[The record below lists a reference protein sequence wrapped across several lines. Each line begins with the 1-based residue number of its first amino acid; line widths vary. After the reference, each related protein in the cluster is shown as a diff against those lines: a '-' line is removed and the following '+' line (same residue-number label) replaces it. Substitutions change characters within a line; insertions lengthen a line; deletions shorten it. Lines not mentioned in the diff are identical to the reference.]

1 MTLSR
6 LKYSVAETRMQLEF
20 TPEEKAFQQE
30 VRAWL
35 AENKPDWSEWMGAS
49 REQLMAWEQK
59 LATKNW
65 LAIGWPKEFGG
76 PGWTVTQRY
85 IWDEEC
91 ARAGAPGISVFGVVM
106 CGPVI
111 MAFGTPEQQAEHL
124 PHITGGTRL
133 WCQGYSEPGAGSD
146 LASLKTKAERVGGEY
161 IVNGQKIWTT
171 AAHKADWIFCLVR
184 TSSEGRPQ
192 EGISFLLIDMKSPGI
207 EVRPI
212 HSIDGEHHL
221 NEVFF
226 KDVHVPVENLVGEE
240 GKGWTIAKFLLSHER
255 TGVAGVPDCKG
266 SIAELK
272 QLSESDP
279 TLSEDAVL
287 QQRLAE
293 LEVDLMALEFTN
305 LRALERAAAGH
316 PPGPESS
323 GLKIKGTEL
332 QQALAELQVEM
343 GGYAS
348 LPWHTDAIGNAKY
361 EKATMKYNIG
371 RASTIYGGSNEIQKN
386 VLAKFALGL

>member
-1 MTLSR
+1 
-6 LKYSVAETRMQLEF
+6 MQLEF
-20 TPEEKAFQQE
+20 SAEEKAFQQE
-30 VRAWL
+30 VRTWL
-35 AENKPDWSEWMGAS
+35 AENTPDWSDWMGAT
-49 REQLMAWEQK
+49 REQLMNWEQT
-59 LATKNW
+59 LAKKHW
-65 LAIGWPKEFGG
+65 LAVGWPKEFGG
-76 PGWTVTQRY
+76 PGWSVTQRY

-91 ARAGAPGISVFGVVM
+91 ARVGAPGISVFGAVM
-106 CGPVI
+106 CGPVL

-124 PHITGGTRL
+124 PHIANGTRL

-146 LASLKTKAERVGGEY
+146 LASLKTKAERVGDEY

-184 TSSEGRPQ
+184 TGSEGRPQ

-226 KDVHVPVENLVGEE
+226 KDVHVPVTNLVGEE
-240 GKGWTIAKFLLSHER
+240 GKGWTIAKFLLGHER
-255 TGVAGVPDCKG
+255 TGVAGVPGCKG
-266 SIAELK
+266 QIARLKAQAEASKTLKDDASI
-272 QLSESDP
+272 Q
-279 TLSEDAVL
+279 T
-287 QQRLAE
+287 RLAE

-305 LRALERAAAGH
+305 LRALEVAASGK

-332 QQALAELQVEM
+332 QQALAELEVEM

-348 LPWHTDAIGNAKY
+348 LPWQSDPIAEPAYANATGN
-361 EKATMKYNIG
+361 YNIG